1 MLWGVFRRRHC
12 EERSDEAISLHLR
25 MTRGG
30 DCFVASLLA
39 MTAAGVLALLGL
51 VAAPAGAQAQ
61 APTRVSIALPV
72 VAAVTMPIYYARDA
86 GIFTKHGIDADL
98 QLFRGGPPANAAL
111 LSGDVHFLVA
121 DPYEFLKVADSRR
134 AIRVLTLVHGFTF
147 DFVVSNDFI
156 KKHDI
161 DLKAA
166 PKARLARLKGI
177 RVGNIAPGGTN
188 EAFARWYMRYGGL
201 DPEKDIENLNLG
213 GVAQII
219 AAMKAGQID
228 GFVLSPPAGYTVDQ
242 LGLGKVLVSFT
253 EVPELSKGLFT
264 GLQARQDWIGP
275 NAATVT
281 RVVQAVSE
289 AGQYL
294 AGHPGEAAQVLKNGA
309 FAQNSLHDLE
319 LTLQTTGSTFRPR
332 DDTAKDWQDTQ
343 DIFRQAGGATAITE
357 AKIVE
362 GETWTDRFVKAA
374 RK

>member
-1 MLWGVFRRRHC
+1 MKRQGTMRHC
-12 EERSDEAISLHLR
+12 ERSEAISLHLR
-25 MTRGG
+25 RARRG

-39 MTAAGVLALLGL
+39 MTAAAVLLFGL
-51 VAAPAGAQAQ
+51 VAAPASAQAQ
-61 APTRVSIALPV
+61 PLTKVSIAVPL

-86 GIFTKHGIDADL
+86 GIFKKHGIDADV

-111 LSGDVHFLVA
+111 LSGDVQFLVA
-121 DPYEFLKVADSRR
+121 DPYEFLKVADSKR

-156 KKHDI
+156 KTHAI
-161 DLKAA
+161 DLNAA
-166 PKARLARLKGI
+166 PKERLARLKGI

-188 EAFARWYMRYGGL
+188 EAFARWYLRYGGL
-201 DPEKDIENLNLG
+201 DPAKDSEHLNLG

-219 AAMKAGQID
+219 SAMKAGQID

-294 AGHPGEAAQVLKNGA
+294 AAHPSAAAQVLKNGA
-309 FAQNSLHDLE
+309 FAQNSLQDLE
-319 LTLQTTGSTFRPR
+319 LTLKTTGSTFRPR
-332 DDTAKDWQDTQ
+332 DDTARDWQDTQ
-343 DIFRQAGGATAITE
+343 DIFRQAGGASAITD

-362 GETWTDRFVKAA
+362 GETWTARFVKEAL
-374 RK
+374 R

>member
-1 MLWGVFRRRHC
+1 MKGEDTMSSLMLRC
-12 EERSDEAISLHLR
+12 
-25 MTRGG
+25 
-30 DCFVASLLA
+30 
-39 MTAAGVLALLGL
+39 AAAVVVPVLVLLGL
-51 VAAPAGAQAQ
+51 VAAPACAQAQ
-61 APTRVSIALPV
+61 ALTKVSIALPV

-86 GIFTKHGIDADL
+86 GIFKKYGVDADV

-121 DPYEFLKVADSRR
+121 DPYEFLKVADSKR

-156 KKHDI
+156 KKNNI
-161 DLKAA
+161 DLKAS
-166 PKARLARLKGI
+166 PKERLARLKGI
-177 RVGNIAPGGTN
+177 KVGNIAPGGTN

-201 DPEKDIENLNLG
+201 DPGKDLENVNLG

-219 AAMKAGQID
+219 GAMKAGQID

-264 GLQARQDWIGP
+264 GLQARQDYIGP

-294 AGHPGEAAQVLKNGA
+294 AAHPSEAAQGLKKGA
-309 FAQNSLHDLE
+309 FAQNSLQDLE
-319 LTLQTTGSTFRPR
+319 LTLKNTGSTFRPR

-343 DIFRQAGGATAITE
+343 DIFRQAGGASAITE
-357 AKIVE
+357 AKIIE
-362 GETWTDRFVKAA
+362 GETWTNRFVKEAL
-374 RK
+374 K

>member
-1 MLWGVFRRRHC
+1 MHPSIMRR
-12 EERSDEAISLHLR
+12 
-25 MTRGG
+25 
-30 DCFVASLLA
+30 
-39 MTAAGVLALLGL
+39 L
-51 VAAPAGAQAQ
+51 VAAIVLAVLAVLPAVSEAQEL
-61 APTRVSIALPV
+61 TKVSIALPV
-72 VAAVTMPIYYARDA
+72 VASVTAPIYFAQDA
-86 GIFTKHGIDADL
+86 GIFKKHGIDADL

-111 LSGDVHFLVA
+111 LSGDVQFLVA
-121 DPYEFLKVADSRR
+121 DPYEFLKVADSKR

-156 KKHDI
+156 KKHNI
-161 DLKAA
+161 DLKAP
-166 PKARLARLKGI
+166 PKERLSKLKGVK
-177 RVGNIAPGGTN
+177 VGNIAPGGTN

-201 DPEKDIENLNLG
+201 DPEKDIENINLG

-219 AAMKAGQID
+219 GAMKAGQID

-242 LGLGKVLVSFT
+242 LGLGKVLVSFN

-264 GLQARQDWIGP
+264 GLQARHDYIGP

-281 RVVQAVSE
+281 KVVQAVSE

-294 AGHPGEAAQVLKNGA
+294 ADHPAEAAQVLKKGA
-309 FAQNSLHDLE
+309 FNQNSIEDLE
-319 LTLQTTGSTFRPR
+319 LTLKNTGSTFRPR

-343 DIFRQAGGATAITE
+343 DIFRQAGGASAITD

-362 GETWTDRFVKAA
+362 GETWTDRFAKDA